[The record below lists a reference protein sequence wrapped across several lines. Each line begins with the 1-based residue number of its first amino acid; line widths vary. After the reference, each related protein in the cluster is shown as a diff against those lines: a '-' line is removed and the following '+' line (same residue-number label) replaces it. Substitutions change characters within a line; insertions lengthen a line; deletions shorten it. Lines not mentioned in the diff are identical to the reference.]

1 MSQDFA
7 RSRFQ
12 ATPASPNIM
21 STMRG
26 RFIDNVWNCDCNPRL
41 RANFFQTKKLGANHG
56 RWCEC
61 CLCKNRKNSYSSNPL
76 LVYTCQKP
84 QEKRCRFFLWEDDA
98 KEREKALAV
107 SNPSS
112 GGVGLLTP
120 ETGGTKRTLKWT
132 GVDGTPSKIRKIDAG
147 FENDDVFDLVA
158 SDDAESL
165 FTGPIRQ
172 PDFTPHTP
180 KTPRTQ
186 IGTAAFTSPR
196 KRTLSEM
203 EEEDTSTIYGTAIGS
218 PTFRASS
225 QGLSYP
231 TLPSFSTLS
240 PSTPTSRNSS
250 QGQHYPATP
259 TPKKHADP
267 PAEISGIAAEALALL
282 QFHDVVIPSSA
293 RDGLVTLLDR
303 FDLKLKGM
311 DRGREIARKALKGK
325 EDQIR
330 ELEDQ
335 IGDLEKEIEMNKKVI
350 ASLRI
355 RDQ

>member
-1 MSQDFA
+1 MSQDFS

-26 RFIDNVWNCDCNPRL
+26 RFIDNTWHCDCNPRL
-41 RANFFQTKKLGANHG
+41 RANFFQTKKLGVNHG

-107 SNPSS
+107 SKPSS
-112 GGVGLLTP
+112 GGIGLLTP
-120 ETGGTKRTLKWT
+120 ETGGTTRTLKWT
-132 GVDGTPSKIRKIDAG
+132 GVDGTPSKIRKVDTG

-158 SDDAESL
+158 SDDAGSL

-172 PDFTPHTP
+172 PNFTPHP
-180 KTPRTQ
+180 PQTPRKQT
-186 IGTAAFTSPR
+186 GTAAFTSPR

-218 PTFRASS
+218 PIRSSS

-250 QGQHYPATP
+250 QGQHYPEFPTP
-259 TPKKHADP
+259 TPSKLP
-267 PAEISGIAAEALALL
+267 PEISGISAQALALL
-282 QFHDVVIPSSA
+282 QFHDVVLPSNA
-293 RDGLVTLLDR
+293 RDGLVTLLDK
-303 FDLKLKGM
+303 FELKMKGM
-311 DRGREIARKALKGK
+311 DRGREIVRKALKGK
-325 EDQIR
+325 DDQIR
-330 ELEDQ
+330 ELDDRLEN
-335 IGDLEKEIEMNKKVI
+335 LEKEIEMNKKVI
-350 ASLRI
+350 ASLTI